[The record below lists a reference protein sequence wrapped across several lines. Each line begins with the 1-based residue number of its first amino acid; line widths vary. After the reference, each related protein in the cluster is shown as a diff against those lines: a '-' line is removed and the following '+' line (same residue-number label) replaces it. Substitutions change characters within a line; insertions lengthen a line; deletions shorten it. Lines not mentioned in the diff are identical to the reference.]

1 MLRWITGNPVIIG
14 RKRREWGLRCICC
27 PVSEKPIDSSRTV
40 NHDRSGLWATDPLDE
55 FSNER
60 PASISP
66 ATPLPTPSKRP
77 SLRPVVTTPSAP
89 PVSKNRRGLWSF
101 ASGSAFGALVC
112 VILVS
117 VSWLTSSEQPRAEP
131 FTPRPEPVAIPPAP
145 MPVAPAAPETSPI
158 ADRAM
163 RVVVNEPVVSPEVKK
178 RPTATETQKELFVG
192 SLRIDSMPQGARVF
206 IDRQAA
212 GVTPLAVRDLRAGSH
227 VVRVEA
233 DGHIPWSSA
242 IRVIADR
249 QTRVHTTLASLDTAA
264 VRR

>member
-1 MLRWITGNPVIIG
+1 MLRWITGNPVIIV

-131 FTPRPEPVAIPPAP
+131 FTPRPEPVAIPPPAP
-145 MPVAPAAPETSPI
+145 PPCPRTPALHSGGCGSRRGYGGRRSGRTQSSWGSAPGIPGT
-158 ADRAM
+158 
-163 RVVVNEPVVSPEVKK
+163 
-178 RPTATETQKELFVG
+178 
-192 SLRIDSMPQGARVF
+192 LRHPR
-206 IDRQAA
+206 
-212 GVTPLAVRDLRAGSH
+212 
-227 VVRVEA
+227 
-233 DGHIPWSSA
+233 
-242 IRVIADR
+242 
-249 QTRVHTTLASLDTAA
+249 
-264 VRR
+264 